1 MSVIITAAQAPI
13 KQSVVIIKA
22 TIYSSL
28 PSFFVNLRKSVKQVT
43 TQTKRRIAINYD
55 NFSNRKIIIIDKSVA

>member
-43 TQTKRRIAINYD
+43 TQTKRRIAITEIM
-55 NFSNRKIIIIDKSVA
+55 IILAIVKSS